1 MVEYFPSMC
10 LVKPQATEKQQ
21 QQINNKKNNLDDL
34 ISKLTFTATFW
45 YIWYLTCVMY
55 YISL

>member
-45 YIWYLTCVMY
+45 YIRYLTGVMY

>member
-10 LVKPQATEKQQ
+10 LVKPQATEKQQQ

-45 YIWYLTCVMY
+45 YI
-55 YISL
+55 